1 MRGPLV
7 PVSANRLWRQLPI
20 EIRIA
25 ACQVFWAESKGTE
38 KQFLFASLAKAK
50 NLREVFVRKSS
61 IERLVNWTAG
71 TLSLP
76 DPIVDDLLKKYLLHE
91 HRAVI
96 VSFLDL
102 LNIPHS
108 EGMIEENFDYGTL
121 SNERVLEAAR
131 SLLASTDRRGSEL
144 YLKYLVLQG
153 GPWAGIE
160 KVVQVES

>member
-1 MRGPLV
+1 M
-7 PVSANRLWRQLPI
+7 PVSANRVWRQLPN
-20 EIRIA
+20 EIRVVV
-25 ACQVFWAESKGTE
+25 CQIFWAESKGAE
-38 KQFLFASLAKAK
+38 KQVLFATLARAK
-50 NLREVFVRKSS
+50 KLREVFVRKSPL
-61 IERLVNWTAG
+61 ERLVNWTAA
-71 TLSLP
+71 TFSLP

-108 EGMIEENFDYGTL
+108 DGMIDENFDYATL
-121 SNERVLEAAR
+121 TKERVQEAAR
-131 SLLASTDRRGSEL
+131 SLLASTDRTGSEL

-160 KVVQVES
+160 EVLPAGE

>member
-7 PVSANRLWRQLPI
+7 PVSANRVWRQLPN
-20 EIRIA
+20 EIRVSV
-25 ACQVFWAESKGTE
+25 CQIFWAESKGTE
-38 KQFLFASLAKAK
+38 KQLLFASLAKAK
-50 NLREVFVRKSS
+50 KLREVFVRKSP
-61 IERLVNWTAG
+61 IERLVNWTAA

-96 VSFLDL
+96 VSLLDL

-108 EGMIEENFDYGTL
+108 EGMIEDDFDYATL
-121 SNERVLEAAR
+121 TNERVQEAAR
-131 SLLASTDRRGSEL
+131 TLLASADRTGSEL
-144 YLKYLVLQG
+144 YLKYLVVQG

-160 KVVQVES
+160 EVLHTGQ

>member
-1 MRGPLV
+1 MS
-7 PVSANRLWRQLPI
+7 VSANRVWRQLPN
-20 EIRIA
+20 EIRVA
-25 ACQVFWAESKGTE
+25 VCQIFWTESKDTE

-50 NLREVFVRKSS
+50 KLREVFVRKSP
-61 IERLVNWTAG
+61 IERLVNWTAA

-108 EGMIEENFDYGTL
+108 EGMIEDTFDYASLT
-121 SNERVLEAAR
+121 NERVQEAAR
-131 SLLASTDRRGSEL
+131 SLLASGDHIGSEL

-160 KVVQVES
+160 EVLPSGE